1 MPNLQK
7 TIQPARAKGNSLRAP
22 KPPKDLWDFIDRERE
37 FIQPPENSITAVA
50 YAKRYGVTYDKARH
64 HLENL
69 VAQGKLRMLGRW
81 GMSNHY
87 GK

>member
-1 MPNLQK
+1 MQTNVQSSR
-7 TIQPARAKGNSLRAP
+7 TKGDSLRAP
-22 KPPKDLWDFIDRERE
+22 KPPSDLWDFIDQERE

-64 HLENL
+64 HLESL

-81 GMSNHY
+81 GASNHY